1 MSKLKK
7 VGYVSLGV
15 LLGAS
20 LTVSVPA
27 LAATA
32 KTIQAKINSS
42 VSVMVDGKKMSTQ
55 PINYQNLNYLPVGE
69 IGRALDAD
77 VSFDKSKNVISIE
90 SKNDTT
96 TSNSGNGGTGS
107 SGNTTTPPV
116 TETPTQ
122 ATIPTVKAGE
132 SITAKGV
139 TVSIDKIE
147 YVTDGEKVDGSS
159 LRKGFKVFMTI
170 TNNTKSNLVEVGGT
184 LVFDAGNFL
193 KSKNINSLGATFKFN
208 VDGSKY
214 NDSQL
219 QPGKTASGYIYYEF
233 DQDVSIGKIQFSPI
247 IDRLENHDYIGTWTF
262 E

>member
-77 VSFDKSKNVISIE
+77 VSFDKSKNVINIE
-90 SKNDTT
+90 SKADTT
-96 TSNSGNGGTGS
+96 VDSGNG
-107 SGNTTTPPV
+107 GNTTTPVTDTPV
-116 TETPTQ
+116 QE
-122 ATIPTVKAGE
+122 TIPTVKAGE

-147 YVTDGEKVDGSS
+147 YVTEKEEIDGIFLS
-159 LRKGFKVFMTI
+159 KGFKVYATI
-170 TNNTKSNLVEVGGT
+170 TNNSDDVIDVSRNYEYKTNKLIVN
-184 LVFDAGNFL
+184 
-193 KSKNINSLGATFKFN
+193 KQINSLGNMIFIEI
-208 VDGSKY
+208 DGKETLGSTITKGQTAKGFIYSK
-214 NDSQL
+214 
-219 QPGKTASGYIYYEF
+219 F
-233 DQDVSIGKIQFSPI
+233 DQDVDIKSIKYAPSVVSYTS
-247 IDRLENHDYIGTWTF
+247 HDYIGTWTF

>member
-7 VGYVSLGV
+7 IGYVSLGV

-27 LAATA
+27 IAATA

-42 VSVMVDGKKMSTQ
+42 VSVVVDGKKMSTQ

-90 SKNDTT
+90 SKKSATVD
-96 TSNSGNGGTGS
+96 SGNTGNTGN
-107 SGNTTTPPV
+107 GNTTTPV
-116 TETPTQ
+116 TETSAQ
-122 ATIPTVKAGE
+122 STIPTVKAGE

-147 YVTDGEKVDGSS
+147 YVTDEEEIDGIF
-159 LRKGFKVFMTI
+159 LPKGFKAYITL
-170 TNNTKSNLVEVGGT
+170 TNNSDDLIRLGSTYYYDTGKLLQN
-184 LVFDAGNFL
+184 
-193 KSKNINSLGATFKFN
+193 KNINSLGNIVFVE
-208 VDGSKY
+208 VDGKEYLGSTISKGQTARGFIY
-214 NDSQL
+214 SQ
-219 QPGKTASGYIYYEF
+219 F
-233 DQDVSIGKIQFSPI
+233 NQDVNIKTIKYAPSVAGYTSH
-247 IDRLENHDYIGTWTF
+247 EYIGEWTF